1 MNRFIVATLLALILG
16 TRPVQAQTDDTG
28 LLRTCETQ
36 ITAKFKQWRLAPVS
50 KEVAEAARNSHEN
63 PTMVSGD
70 FDADKRRDVA
80 LLIQDGPSPDPDYPR
95 RLDSMHIAVCLNT
108 ADRVQLLL
116 IDRPYCGDGIALA
129 PQGQAYY
136 DFTTEQEGVYKFDGI
151 SAYCFEKAGAT
162 YEFDGGTFQ
171 RIVDSD

>member
-1 MNRFIVATLLALILG
+1 MATLLALIVG
-16 TRPVQAQTDDTG
+16 TRSAQAQTDDRG
-28 LLRTCETQ
+28 LLRACETQ
-36 ITAKFKQWRLAPVS
+36 ITAKFKQWRLAPIS
-50 KEVAEAARNSHEN
+50 KEVAEAARNSHED

-80 LLIQDGPSPDPDYPR
+80 LLIQDGPSPDSDYPG

-108 ADRVQLLL
+108 ADRVQLHL
-116 IDRPYCGDGIALA
+116 IDKPYCGDGIALA
-129 PQGQAYY
+129 PKGRAYY

-162 YEFDGGTFQ
+162 YQFGNGTFHP
-171 RIVDSD
+171 IVDSD